1 MHRTTLTERHTVLSA
16 HELGNDALDGTTSED
31 GESVASVRGDDPVLA
46 GDGGL
51 HADGNGFL
59 ADGKVAEAS
68 DKLLLVKG
76 VGGLLHSSHLDHGA
90 VHVDQLVLGD
100 GGLGRRGIASVRVE
114 RVGVELDLERLGT
127 GGGEVVHGGGLVG
140 VDLHVAH
147 LGEGGTERLG
157 AEGAGGGAEATGTE
171 GEGHGCRR
179 GGWEVGGGRGR
190 ERGRNNKG
198 CAADGSTEQGRI
210 AVWRGRPRGGI
221 CFSHFFHFI
230 PGERVIDASRGR
242 LLIITR
248 LTTRAKNYAR

>member
-31 GESVASVRGDDPVLA
+31 GESVASVRGDNPVLA

-76 VGGLLHSSHLDHGA
+76 VGGLLHSSHLDLRGVSHCSPSTMQARLFALLDPQKTYHGA

-114 RVGVELDLERLGT
+114 RVGVELDLELFSP
-127 GGGEVVHGGGLVG
+127 
-140 VDLHVAH
+140 
-147 LGEGGTERLG
+147 
-157 AEGAGGGAEATGTE
+157 
-171 GEGHGCRR
+171 
-179 GGWEVGGGRGR
+179 
-190 ERGRNNKG
+190 NKL
-198 CAADGSTEQGRI
+198 S
-210 AVWRGRPRGGI
+210 
-221 CFSHFFHFI
+221 
-230 PGERVIDASRGR
+230 ASPS
-242 LLIITR
+242 
-248 LTTRAKNYAR
+248 